1 MGATYFFDFVR
12 FQFTQRNDTGQF
24 SQLLTFVLIRLYYY
38 YYSAAEGSPIAGF
51 GFAPSTIRAGATG
64 TAGTAMAVPKK
75 QKNKKKQKKLPKKPV
90 YIHGTS
96 KTGEKKFR
104 CMILYRESPRVQDLP
119 SKFQKFSGGGLPD
132 PLKHGPSAAP
142 LRGSCLRP

>member
-1 MGATYFFDFVR
+1 MQSVTSDEDVTYVYLDMKQPHV
-12 FQFTQRNDTGQF
+12 RNDC
-24 SQLLTFVLIRLYYY
+24 VLYTVKSRTVYTY
-38 YYSAAEGSPIAGF
+38 
-51 GFAPSTIRAGATG
+51 RAGATG
-64 TAGTAMAVPKK
+64 TAGTAMAVPK
-75 QKNKKKQKKLPKKPV
+75 QKKTKTKSGR
-90 YIHGTS
+90 GTS

-119 SKFQKFSGGGLPD
+119 PKFQTNSGGRPPD